1 MDVTD
6 KSFKEEVLDAKGVV
20 LVDFWAPWCG
30 PCQMLGPIVEEVAEQ
45 YKDNDQV
52 KIVKLMVDDNPN
64 TAMTYNV
71 MSIPTLK
78 YFKDGKPVD
87 ESVGVVPK
95 NDIVSKIT
103 KALA

>member
-6 KSFKEEVLDAKGVV
+6 KSFKDEVLDAKGVV

-64 TAMTYNV
+64 TAMAYNV

>member
-64 TAMTYNV
+64 TAMAYSV